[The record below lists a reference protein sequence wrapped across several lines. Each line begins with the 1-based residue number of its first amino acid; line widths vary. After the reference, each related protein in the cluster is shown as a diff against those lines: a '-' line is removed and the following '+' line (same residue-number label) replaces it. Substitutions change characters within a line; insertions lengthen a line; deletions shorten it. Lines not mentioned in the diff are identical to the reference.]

1 MIHRIMTF
9 ALATLCGLADAALAQ
24 GQMTFRLAAGDRNP
38 SVCVRADTGW
48 ALPHTF
54 IIANNAAVIRW
65 HAGINDTAKMVSPG
79 IYRTRWSFA
88 GGTYDIEIN
97 ASAVPATVSV
107 TDAKVG
113 CKWTG
118 QASAASG

>member
-1 MIHRIMTF
+1 MIHRTMTV

-38 SVCVRADTGW
+38 SVCLRADAGW
-48 ALPHTF
+48 SRPHTV
-54 IIANNAAVIRW
+54 IIENNVAAIKW
-65 HAGINDTAKMVSPG
+65 KGGINDTATMVSPG

-97 ASAVPATVSV
+97 ASAAPATVTV

-118 QASAASG
+118 LASAASG